1 MFRISRAASGSSHL
15 LPFFPFLLKTDHINY
30 SHPAGRSC
38 APITGIPFF
47 SIPPLPEPSE
57 NPGKFFRILRVSSF
71 VPLPFRGGSRP
82 RARRPSLTHLPEGPV
97 ESRAFGKALR
107 SFLPHPGC
115 QACVGRGFFLLLPY
129 PCRKGGGERLLYPY
143 RGPGGSCGKYAAD
156 SRSFAD
162 SLLFGLLCVVL
173 FSTGFPQL

>member
-15 LPFFPFLLKTDHINY
+15 LPFFPFLLKTDYINY
-30 SHPAGRSC
+30 SQPAGRSC

-47 SIPPLPEPSE
+47 SRSPLAEPSE
-57 NPGKFFRILRVSSF
+57 NPGKFFRIFRVSSF
-71 VPLPFRGGSRP
+71 VPLPFRGG
-82 RARRPSLTHLPEGPV
+82 
-97 ESRAFGKALR
+97 SRAFGKALR

-156 SRSFAD
+156 SRSVAD

-173 FSTGFPQL
+173 FPTGFPQL